1 MGLLSGNTKEVVEDE
16 VVEETKPKRKPYHLW
31 KVGEEEFKLKLT
43 TQEIVNIESKIGT
56 NLLSVISKTEDGSV
70 PPLKIML
77 LITHGAM
84 KKFHHGIKEQDVITL
99 FDKYCDEG
107 GNQISFM
114 TDVFIPIYQVSGF
127 FSQPQA
133 ETMETHLVEAKEQM

>member
-31 KVGEEEFKLKLT
+31 KVGEEEFT

-127 FSQPQA
+127 FSQAQA

>member
-56 NLLSVISKTEDGSV
+56 NLLSVISKTEDGCY
-70 PPLKIML
+70 
-77 LITHGAM
+77 H
-84 KKFHHGIKEQDVITL
+84 
-99 FDKYCDEG
+99 
-107 GNQISFM
+107 
-114 TDVFIPIYQVSGF
+114 FI
-127 FSQPQA
+127 
-133 ETMETHLVEAKEQM
+133 